1 MKISIMICFVTI
13 KDKQFRKLP
22 LFFSTFSIFHLPK
35 TLFFCWPQDFCLAIN
50 PICSVFE
57 TKKFSIAKKQKFL
70 TPKCNKLLQVECKKG
85 GGKSIF
91 NTVFFKFTTP
101 PVFDK
106 SIFWY
111 QWRVWM
117 QKILKAFVTRVYSL
131 YRGPLSLFCCYNP
144 LKNAENKD
152 LTIPSWQ

>member
-1 MKISIMICFVTI
+1 MRIIWLYSKKIIDIKFLLMKISIMICFVTI

-35 TLFFCWPQDFCLAIN
+35 TLFFCWPQDFCLAIK

-85 GGKSIF
+85 GESQYLILFSSNLRPHQFLIK
-91 NTVFFKFTTP
+91 VFFDISEGFECRK
-101 PVFDK
+101 
-106 SIFWY
+106 Y
-111 QWRVWM
+111 
-117 QKILKAFVTRVYSL
+117 
-131 YRGPLSLFCCYNP
+131 
-144 LKNAENKD
+144 
-152 LTIPSWQ
+152 